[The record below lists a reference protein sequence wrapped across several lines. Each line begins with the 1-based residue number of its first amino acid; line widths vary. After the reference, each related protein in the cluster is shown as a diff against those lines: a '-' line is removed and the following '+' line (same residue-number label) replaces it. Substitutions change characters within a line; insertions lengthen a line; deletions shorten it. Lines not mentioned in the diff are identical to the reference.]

1 MKKSFFTLLMVLIG
15 FSSHMVKGND
25 KELDRNTKVL
35 VFPLRGNV
43 SSNYYPLTMI
53 AHDMKVKEDS
63 IVAVI
68 NKMVADNISENNSQ
82 FITTQECKGI
92 VGLDKIQQQVKLVD
106 SSSDVK
112 IADLSAVSDRDYNSL
127 IEQTGVGYVVFI
139 NGYYINKR
147 DKPFNTVFH
156 TISLSI
162 FDSKKNKVLDFSSY
176 YNTFDLVPIIEMKAA
191 SRKCAQK
198 MAQTIIRKANK
209 S

>member
-1 MKKSFFTLLMVLIG
+1 MKKLFFILIIVLIG
-15 FSSHMVKGND
+15 FSSHMVKGSD
-25 KELDRNTKVL
+25 KELIRNTKVL
-35 VFPLRGNV
+35 VLPLLENV

-53 AHDMKVKEDS
+53 AQDMKVKEDS

-68 NKMVADNISENNSQ
+68 NNMVAENISENNSQ
-82 FITTQECKGI
+82 IITDLDCKGI

-112 IADLSAVSDRDYNSL
+112 IADLSAVSERDYSRL

-162 FDSKKNKVLDFSSY
+162 FDSKKNKVFDFSNY

-191 SRKCAQK
+191 SRKCVQK
-198 MAQTIIRKANK
+198 MAQTILRKANK

>member
-1 MKKSFFTLLMVLIG
+1 MNKLFFTLLLMLFG
-15 FSSHMVKGND
+15 FSNHLVKGND
-25 KELDRNTKVL
+25 KALSRNTRIL

-53 AHDMKVKEDS
+53 AQDMKIREDS

-68 NKMVADNISENNSQ
+68 NKMVADNVSENNSQ
-82 FITTQECKGI
+82 FITTLDCKGI
-92 VGLDKIQQQVKLVD
+92 EGMDKIQQQVKIVN
-106 SSSDVK
+106 SSTDVK
-112 IADLSAVSDRDYNSL
+112 IADLSAVSDKDYNCL
-127 IEQTGVGYVVFI
+127 IEQAGVSYVVFI

-156 TISLSI
+156 IISLSV
-162 FDSKKNKVLDFSSY
+162 FDSKKNKVLDFSNY
-176 YNTFDLVPIIEMKAA
+176 YNTFDLIPFIEMKAA

-198 MAQTIIRKANK
+198 IAQTIIRKANK

>member
-1 MKKSFFTLLMVLIG
+1 MKKLFFILIIVLIC
-15 FSSHMVKGND
+15 FSSHMVKGSD
-25 KELDRNTKVL
+25 KELIRNTKVL
-35 VFPLRGNV
+35 VLPLLENV

-53 AHDMKVKEDS
+53 AQDMKVKEDS

-68 NKMVADNISENNSQ
+68 NNMVAENISENNSQ
-82 FITTQECKGI
+82 IITDLDCKGI

-112 IADLSAVSDRDYNSL
+112 IADLSAVSERDYSRL

-162 FDSKKNKVLDFSSY
+162 FDSKKNKVFDFSNY

-191 SRKCAQK
+191 SRKCVQK
-198 MAQTIIRKANK
+198 MAQTILRKANK